1 MPATGSYLGVRCIDF
16 WEGCLDSKNDLRIH
30 WRSSGILRI
39 RVMLE
44 KKGGCQSKGCK
55 EVWHPSPSPMQHQEQ
70 HVNTPF
76 IVHTMFSFICVI
88 CTVEKGEVF

>member
-1 MPATGSYLGVRCIDF
+1 
-16 WEGCLDSKNDLRIH
+16 
-30 WRSSGILRI
+30 
-39 RVMLE
+39 MLE